1 MPHVYT
7 GTSGF
12 AYPTWKPGFYPAD
25 VPAKRFLQ
33 HYATR
38 LTSTEINYTYRRLP
52 AKKSLE
58 EWVAATPSG
67 FLFSLKAHMK
77 LTHILRLRDCESFL
91 AVFLDA
97 IDPLRVVG
105 RLGPVLF
112 GLPPSMKAD
121 VELLRTFLAQLP
133 SDQRFAFEFRHP
145 SWFQDPVYNALAERG
160 ICLCLAESERLTVPE
175 VLTAPFVYFRLR
187 LPEYSPEELSATA
200 DRIRGLNAEGR
211 DVFLYFKHEDSPA
224 GALYAE
230 QILRM
235 LEEPETGQSRTVV
248 AL

>member
-1 MPHVYT
+1 MPHVYS

-12 AYPTWKPGFYPAD
+12 AYPAWKPGFYPPD
-25 VPAKRFLQ
+25 VPAKRFLH

-58 EWVAATPSG
+58 EWVAATPPG

-77 LTHILRLRDCESFL
+77 LTHILRLKNCETFL
-91 AVFLDA
+91 PVFLNA

-121 VELLRTFLAQLP
+121 VELLRAFLSQLP

-145 SWFQDPVYNALAERG
+145 SWFHEEVYGALAERSA
-160 ICLCLAESERLTVPE
+160 CLCLAESERLVVPE

-187 LPEYSPEELSATA
+187 LPEYSTEELSGIAGRVRALT
-200 DRIRGLNAEGR
+200 AEGR
-211 DVFLYFKHEDSPA
+211 DVFLYFKHEESPA

-230 QILRM
+230 RVLKM
-235 LEEPETGQSRTVV
+235 LGKAEPNHSRTVV
-248 AL
+248 A

>member
-1 MPHVYT
+1 MARVYT

-12 AYPTWKPGFYPAD
+12 AYPTWKPGFYPVD

-33 HYATR
+33 YYATR

-58 EWVAATPSG
+58 EWVAVTPPE

-77 LTHILRLRDCESFL
+77 LTHILRLKDCESFL
-91 AVFLDA
+91 AVFLNA

-121 VELLRTFLAQLP
+121 VELLRSFVAQLP
-133 SDQRFAFEFRHP
+133 PDQRFAFEFRHP
-145 SWFQDPVYNALAERG
+145 SWLQQPVYDVLAERG
-160 ICLCLAESERLTVPE
+160 ICLCLAESERLVVPE
-175 VLTAPFVYFRLR
+175 VLTAGFVYFRLR
-187 LPEYSPEELSATA
+187 LPEYTPEELAAMAERVRALT
-200 DRIRGLNAEGR
+200 DEGR
-211 DVFLYFKHEDSPA
+211 DVFLYFKHEDSPQ

-230 QILRM
+230 QL
-235 LEEPETGQSRTVV
+235 LQLLGST
-248 AL
+248 AAAA